1 LHPYFYN
8 PKLSS
13 GHTWRKYCQIV
24 SEIKAMELGFD
35 KENSFLN
42 HCFITEMNHVPSKPA
57 KEEYLFLIEKVITIE
72 LHF

>member
-1 LHPYFYN
+1 
-8 PKLSS
+8 
-13 GHTWRKYCQIV
+13 
-24 SEIKAMELGFD
+24 MELGFD